1 MSANPPLGE
10 HLREAFSD
18 ADVERIWREV
28 DARRR
33 RPRARVGLAIALA
46 AAAAAVAAVTL
57 RPAAPP
63 ARAPAAPPGP
73 LRLADHAAIASAR
86 LEHPSDAART
96 VRFDDGSA
104 VDLGPETALEPTA
117 NASDRVAF
125 VLRRGTAS
133 FEVTPGG
140 PRRWRVECGLATV
153 TVVGTAFSVERA
165 PRALRVTVSRGTVW
179 VDGAAVPGGHRVLTA
194 GQSLSVEAPAP
205 REAAGPPAPP
215 VERVERPT
223 RAAPAPE
230 VPAWRV
236 RARQGDVRGAWESL
250 GNSGFAREAA
260 PGDPATLLALADVA
274 RRTRH
279 HDQAAPLLE
288 RLVREHPEHPEAA
301 MAAFTLG
308 RDELSQRGRP
318 ALAAHWFERS
328 LALRPP
334 RSLVEDL
341 RARLVEARGRA
352 GDHAGACAAARAYL
366 ADFPQGRYADRMRG
380 TCEGP

>member
-18 ADVERIWREV
+18 ADVERMWREV
-28 DARRR
+28 EGRRR
-33 RPRARVGLAIALA
+33 RPRARVWPALA
-46 AAAAAVAAVTL
+46 LASAAAVAAVTL
-57 RPAAPP
+57 RPAPP
-63 ARAPAAPPGP
+63 TPRAPVTAPGP
-73 LRLADHAAIASAR
+73 LRLADHAALASAQ
-86 LEHPSDAART
+86 LEHPSGAPRS

-104 VDLGPETALEPTA
+104 VALGPDTALTPTA
-117 NASDRVAF
+117 NGGDQVSFA
-125 VLRRGTAS
+125 LRRGSAS

-140 PRRWRVECGLATV
+140 PRRWRVDCGLATV
-153 TVVGTAFSVERA
+153 TVVGTAFTVERA
-165 PRALRVTVSRGTVW
+165 PRALQVRVSHGTVW

-194 GQSLSVEAPAP
+194 GQSLSVEAPAA
-205 REAAGPPAPP
+205 REPAGPPSPP
-215 VERVERPT
+215 SVERVERPT
-223 RAAPAPE
+223 RPAPAPE
-230 VPAWRV
+230 LPAWRA
-236 RARQGDVRGAWESL
+236 RAREGDVRGAWESL
-250 GNSGFAREAA
+250 GDNGFQREAA
-260 PGDPATLLALADVA
+260 PGDPATLLALADIA

-308 RDELSQRGRP
+308 RDELTQRGRP
-318 ALAAHWFERS
+318 AVAAHWFERS

-352 GDHAGACAAARAYL
+352 GDRAGACAAAREYL
-366 ADFPQGRYADRMRG
+366 AGFPQGRYADRMRE
-380 TCEGP
+380 TCEGQ